1 MTHHVI
7 CYKFDV
13 EIKSHFATVFPR
25 IMRLRTRMEWEDS
38 TFHYNIVLLQYF
50 TVLLYCI
57 EWQIV
62 RRKGKNR
69 GKYQDF

>member
-7 CYKFDV
+7 YYEFDV
-13 EIKSHFATVFPR
+13 EIKNHFAKLFPR
-25 IMRLRTRMEWEDS
+25 MMRLRTRREWEDS
-38 TFHYNIVLLQYF
+38 TFHYNIILVQYF
-50 TVLLYCI
+50 TVLFYSI

-69 GKYQDF
+69 GKYQEF